1 MSVHGGTGK
10 RGKGRLNP
18 PDNIGGDGGG
28 PVTPANALRDE
39 NDNFILDEDGNY
51 IEGE

>member
-1 MSVHGGTGK
+1 MSIHGGTGR
-10 RGKGRLNP
+10 RGKGRLPP

-39 NDNFILDEDGNY
+39 NDNVILDENNNF
-51 IEGE
+51 ILAE